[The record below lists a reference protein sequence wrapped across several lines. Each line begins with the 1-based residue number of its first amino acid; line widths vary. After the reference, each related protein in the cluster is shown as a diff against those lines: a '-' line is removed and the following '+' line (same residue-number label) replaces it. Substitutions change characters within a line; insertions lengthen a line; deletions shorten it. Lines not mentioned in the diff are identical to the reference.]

1 MTSKVG
7 PKGQVVI
14 PKPIR
19 DRLGLRPGD
28 AVVFIPEEGGVRV
41 EPSREIEDLAGR
53 FADLGLT
60 EELEEE
66 HRKEIG
72 HGR

>member
-28 AVVFIPEEGGVRV
+28 SVVFVPEEGGVRV
-41 EPSREIEDLAGR
+41 EPANEVEDLAGR
-53 FADLGLT
+53 FAGLRLT
-60 EELEEE
+60 EELEED
-66 HRKEIG
+66 HREEI
-72 HGR
+72 RRRR